1 MRGTNPFAAHHL
13 CGVANF
19 YSVVVFET
27 LRYPQGMFLF
37 PTPFNVLSQ
46 TAFYSL
52 VGNLSLPAGFLHC
65 MLDFTIYTC
74 FHDFEQMMFVC
85 PAQERISWR
94 PLDT

>member
-19 YSVVVFET
+19 YSVVVFEI

-65 MLDFTIYTC
+65 MLDFTIYIYIYV
-74 FHDFEQMMFVC
+74 FMILN
-85 PAQERISWR
+85 R
-94 PLDT
+94 